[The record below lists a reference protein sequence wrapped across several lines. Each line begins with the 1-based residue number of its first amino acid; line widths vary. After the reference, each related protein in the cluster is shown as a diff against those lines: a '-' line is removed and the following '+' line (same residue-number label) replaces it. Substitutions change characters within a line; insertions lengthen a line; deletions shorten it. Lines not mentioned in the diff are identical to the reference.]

1 MTTPLLTALAKLDED
16 TSKSVHLLPAERQ
29 ALREYIAHH
38 GISGRFAANSVMLL
52 PKNERPGLRPVQVKP

>member
-1 MTTPLLTALAKLDED
+1 MTTPLLTALAKLDDD

-38 GISGRFAANSVMLL
+38 GISGRFAANSAVMTQ
-52 PKNERPGLRPVQVKP
+52 PKGRPLSAAKVQP